1 MACACMRLTKQA
13 LHLAPHEAGEACLPV
28 AVGGFRVDEDVVSR
42 LDDRLEL
49 GDALFEADLVA
60 LGGLVPSVLVSSTAL
75 TMWLVLAMSAPER
88 AMRLP
93 PSAMSAVLPARI
105 RIASMGI
112 R

>member
-1 MACACMRLTKQA
+1 MQA

-28 AVGGFRVDEDVVSR
+28 VVGGFRVDEGVISR

-49 GDALFEADLVA
+49 GDALFEAGLVA

-105 RIASMGI
+105 RIASMGL